1 MLFLLFIFIFLVDIL
16 VDKLILKCVEVQSVF
31 FLNTF
36 EGKKNKVR
44 GLILPDFELYYKA
57 TVIKIVKFNT

>member
-1 MLFLLFIFIFLVDIL
+1 MLFLLFIFIFLVDI
-16 VDKLILKCVEVQSVF
+16 DKLILKCVEVQSVF
-31 FLNTF
+31 FKNTF